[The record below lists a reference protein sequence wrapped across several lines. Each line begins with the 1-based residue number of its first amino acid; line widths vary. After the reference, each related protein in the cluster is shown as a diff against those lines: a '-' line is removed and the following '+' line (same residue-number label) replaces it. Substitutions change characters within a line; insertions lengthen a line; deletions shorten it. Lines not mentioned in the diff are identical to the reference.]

1 MLTLLP
7 QASIN
12 DDWGIDHGTW
22 TVLSHMFPGAPIPVV
37 QLSIDGTAGPKAVYD
52 IGKALAPLREE
63 GYLLFGSGNIVHNL
77 YKVEWENE
85 KGSPAA
91 GRFRLDAFGF
101 ISRNS
106 MAMISGLRPLSPFW
120 RRQAPT
126 SPAERYYLT
135 PWAEPSNRPE
145 GGADPGQNPWCP
157 GPKTRRRHQPSRR
170 SRVNLREYRQAPI
183 PPQKPMAS
191 SIAHSKKHRSS
202 DWCFFIIP
210 VHAGLHG
217 RHGHVLR
224 DVRPPL
230 PLQI

>member
-1 MLTLLP
+1 MCHIAP
-7 QASIN
+7 KE
-12 DDWGIDHGTW
+12 
-22 TVLSHMFPGAPIPVV
+22 TVEQISPSGGDAAAGGRRGAFP
-37 QLSIDGTAGPKAVYD
+37 
-52 IGKALAPLREE
+52 
-63 GYLLFGSGNIVHNL
+63 
-77 YKVEWENE
+77 
-85 KGSPAA
+85 SPA
-91 GRFRLDAFGF
+91 GRFACFPRAKPGCMVLPPTGGIYIGA
-101 ISRNS
+101 
-106 MAMISGLRPLSPFW
+106 A
-120 RRQAPT
+120 RRRT
-126 SPAERYYLT
+126 SPTQWYFIT
-135 PWAEPSNRPE
+135 PWAEPSTSPE
-145 GGADPGQNPWCP
+145 GEADPGLNPWRP
-157 GPKTRRRHQPSRR
+157 GPKARRRHQPSRR

>member
-1 MLTLLP
+1 MLSTHSP
-7 QASIN
+7 TSEAGGKVVASA
-12 DDWGIDHGTW
+12 T
-22 TVLSHMFPGAPIPVV
+22 
-37 QLSIDGTAGPKAVYD
+37 
-52 IGKALAPLREE
+52 
-63 GYLLFGSGNIVHNL
+63 
-77 YKVEWENE
+77 
-85 KGSPAA
+85 KG
-91 GRFRLDAFGF
+91 GR
-101 ISRNS
+101 
-106 MAMISGLRPLSPFW
+106 
-120 RRQAPT
+120 RRQAAYKMAPQGT
-126 SPAERYYLT
+126 VPPQSVSRLKGRPLIGQARGQLRLTCVSHAGYAQSGTIYL
-135 PWAEPSNRPE
+135 PWAEPSTGPE
-145 GGADPGQNPWCP
+145 GGADPGQNPWRP
-157 GPKTRRRHQPSRR
+157 GPKARRRHQPSRR